1 MLGELEQ
8 VVMLATL
15 RQGDDAYGVTIQ
27 GAIRRATGRDLTI
40 GTIHKT
46 LVRLEAKGMIAS
58 TMGESSPVRG
68 GRAKRFYTVTSAGLK
83 TLRASI
89 NALRRL
95 AAGLAVG
102 LDRA

>member
-15 RQGDDAYGVTIQ
+15 RAGDDAYGVTIQ
-27 GAIRRATGRDLTI
+27 DAIRKATGRDLTM

-58 TMGESSPVRG
+58 SMGESSPVRG
-68 GRAKRFYTVTSAGLK
+68 GRAKRFYKVSPVGLR

-89 NALRRL
+89 SALRRL

-102 LDRA
+102 LERA